1 MADKET
7 TKTRAG
13 GPALS
18 RREALAAAGG
28 IAGMLALGGAAA
40 CTEGRPLVRPPGA
53 AREKDFLA
61 LCIKCDR
68 CTSACPLHA
77 IGPASITDG
86 FVQMRTPRMDFH
98 HGWCNFCMKCT
109 EACPTGAL
117 EPLAEPGPFDHPKA
131 IGTAEITRNCIALA
145 RGGCTKCYEAC
156 NEGAITLNDD
166 NVPVVDPELCTG
178 CGLCVLVC
186 PANVLGSFSGSS
198 ERGVEIRPPKGKK
211 GGADK

>member
-1 MADKET
+1 MKH
-7 TKTRAG
+7 
-13 GPALS
+13 
-18 RREALAAAGG
+18 LAAGS
-28 IAGMLALGGAAA
+28 AAA

-117 EPLAEPGPFDHPKA
+117 EPLAEPGPFDRPKA
-131 IGTAEITRNCIALA
+131 IGTAEITKNCIAL
-145 RGGCTKCYEAC
+145 RSGGCTKCYEAC

-178 CGLCVLVC
+178 CGLCMDLCYKNAVKLE
-186 PANVLGSFSGSS
+186 PASLEEAASGEETLECERAAGEDSGDSS
-198 ERGVEIRPPKGKK
+198 
-211 GGADK
+211 GGADDWGKLESMFTVPVYRT